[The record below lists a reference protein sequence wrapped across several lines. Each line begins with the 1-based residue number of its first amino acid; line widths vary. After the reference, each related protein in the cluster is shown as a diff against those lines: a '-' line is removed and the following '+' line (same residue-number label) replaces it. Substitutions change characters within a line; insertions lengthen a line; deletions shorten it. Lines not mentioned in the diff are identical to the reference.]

1 MKSETKTCQ
10 NCKSSFV
17 IEPEDFNF
25 YEKIKIPPP
34 TWCPECRMI
43 RRLVWR
49 NEHSL
54 FKRSN
59 SAPGKKETLISVYH
73 PEENIITYDRET
85 WWGDSWD
92 PCNYGQDYDL
102 SRPFFEQ
109 FRELLERVPHMPLF
123 DSKSINS
130 RFCNVVVEQKNCY
143 LTSAAWRSED
153 CMYCNRLWHG
163 KFTHDSYTSF
173 ATEFCYENV
182 YCSDSSRLFFSR
194 ESEGCLDSYFLYD
207 CRNCSN
213 CILCTNLRHKS
224 YCIENVQYSKEEYE
238 IKKKSMALDT
248 RSGIKRARK
257 RFEQLWRDAFHKH
270 LKLTNNVNVVGDQVS
285 NSRNCFSI
293 FDFRDEAENVKYA
306 CWGAHGLKDAYDVGP
321 GCGDGCEL
329 NYEGISVGVQNSQIF
344 LSATVWYSREIFY
357 SFMMNNCSHCFGCAQ
372 MNGKQY
378 CILNKQYTKVEY
390 EKMVP
395 KIIEHMKNLP
405 YTDKQDKIYKFGEFF
420 PSELSP
426 FAYNETVAQDY
437 FPLDRDMAAAKG
449 FRWREYVPGKYN
461 ITILGKDLPDSISEV
476 SDSILNEVIECEITK
491 KPFQITEQE
500 LSFYRRFDLP
510 LPSIHPDERHN
521 QRLKLRN
528 PMILRKRQCYFGDKE
543 VFTTYLPES
552 EGGPK
557 KVVCAEHYNKEVY

>member
-1 MKSETKTCQ
+1 
-10 NCKSSFV
+10 
-17 IEPEDFNF
+17 
-25 YEKIKIPPP
+25 
-34 TWCPECRMI
+34 MI